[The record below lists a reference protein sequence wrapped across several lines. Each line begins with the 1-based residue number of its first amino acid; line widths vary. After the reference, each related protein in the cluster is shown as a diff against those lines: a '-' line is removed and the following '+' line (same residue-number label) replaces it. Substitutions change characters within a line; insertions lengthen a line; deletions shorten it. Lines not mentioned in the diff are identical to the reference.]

1 MEEHALIMPVLT
13 NSSVLAHYSFL
24 ANAVKLIVVIFMN
37 VKITETVSL
46 LLSMVYPHQNA
57 NAREITAVLR
67 VTLNCAQ
74 TVNVETE
81 LVLMESVSVMKTTS
95 TMETFV

>member
-37 VKITETVSL
+37 VKITEFVL
-46 LLSMVYPHQNA
+46 FLLSMVFPHQNA
-57 NAREITAVLR
+57 NAREIMVEQPAILI
-67 VTLNCAQ
+67 CA
-74 TVNVETE
+74 
-81 LVLMESVSVMKTTS
+81 
-95 TMETFV
+95 